1 MAKAKSKPLF
11 EYTGDA
17 TLKAQLDTL
26 ELPWTVEKLKERIR
40 ETVQGT
46 AVVSPS
52 ELMTE
57 VAGPKMED
65 DSIGDPETAQA
76 FAFNFLSLWNEELA
90 KRPAGPETDAWRAE
104 LQERVNAEAKEA
116 QKPYIAEK
124 KPGRNEPCYCGSGKK
139 YKRCHGAG

>member
-1 MAKAKSKPLF
+1 
-11 EYTGDA
+11 
-17 TLKAQLDTL
+17 
-26 ELPWTVEKLKERIR
+26 
-40 ETVQGT
+40 
-46 AVVSPS
+46 VVSPS

-90 KRPAGPETDAWRAE
+90 RRPAGPETDAWRAE

-124 KPGRNEPCYCGSGKK
+124 KPGRNEPCHCGSGKK